1 MIEWPDTFEDFIAKY
16 SICGEPL
23 IIDAYLVFQGVEHYF
38 PTKEC
43 RTCKYYDESSV
54 TTQNHGYCYWEH
66 AEDRSGYV
74 RPYFGCVD
82 WRARE

>member
-16 SICGEPL
+16 SIWGEPL
-23 IIDAYLVFQGVEHYF
+23 MIDARLVIQGVEHYF

-43 RTCKYYDESSV
+43 RTCKYW
-54 TTQNHGYCYWEH
+54 NGYKHRGSCKNNIVENNW
-66 AEDRSGYV
+66 DGTVCSN
-74 RPYFGCVD
+74 FGCVD